1 MCYNV
6 PWGNL
11 FMKKECKLQKE
22 FFKMRVVNKTPENPK
37 SFRLEYF
44 ILKTNVEVDGMN
56 VTVYGLEV
64 VKKQM
69 DREVLHTETKT
80 IKNITVSYKQIEQ
93 IAELM
98 AMHLV
103 TPITLQDV
111 VEDIIVEQNISLPDN
126 LTYLKDIAV

>member
-1 MCYNV
+1 
-6 PWGNL
+6 
-11 FMKKECKLQKE
+11 MKKECKLQKE